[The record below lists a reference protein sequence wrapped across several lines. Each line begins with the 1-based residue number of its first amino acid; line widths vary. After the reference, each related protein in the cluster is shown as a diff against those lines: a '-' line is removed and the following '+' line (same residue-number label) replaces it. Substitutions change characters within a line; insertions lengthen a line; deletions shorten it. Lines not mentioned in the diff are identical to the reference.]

1 MGMRGGRGAAAA
13 GGWGGPPPKKVD
25 KATIRRI
32 SSSFKPYMPQVI
44 LIALLVVLSALI
56 SIANPLLLRNI
67 VDNGLKKNDMGVV
80 KMDSLLT
87 LVATISS
94 TALSIGFGYLSVLV
108 GQKIMQD
115 LRNQLFLHLQGMSL
129 RFYTNTKTGELQSR
143 ITNDVT
149 SIQSVVSD
157 TVANILS
164 NVTTALTTVVAMF
177 WLDWRLTCLSIG
189 VLPIFAMVATKVG
202 DWGNKYRKKSQEHL
216 AEMTATTNETLS
228 VSGILLTKVTGR
240 RQLAVDRFSKENANL
255 TATQVTLSTIMRGF
269 FNMFGLVFTI
279 TPVLVYWL
287 AGWLIIDQKDPRLT
301 LGTIVAFTAMQARLF
316 FPITSLLNTQVELRS
331 SMALFER
338 IYEYLDLNQEIKDK
352 PNAEALTPA
361 TTRGEVEFRN
371 VSFRYDEDQERPTL
385 DNISLDAKP
394 GELIALVGHSGS
406 GKTSMTYLIP
416 RLYDVDGGAVLIDG
430 HDVRDVKLDSLAS
443 IMAVVTQ
450 ETYLVHDTIRENLR
464 YGNPEAT
471 DDQIEAA
478 ARSANIFSY
487 IDSLPDRFDTVVGE
501 RGYKLSGGEK
511 QRIAIARAIL
521 RDPRILILD
530 EATSALDN
538 ESERLVQGALSVLM
552 KGRTTF
558 AVAHRL
564 STIIGADQILV
575 LREGQIVERGNHE
588 QLIAMN
594 GEYRRLYDLQFE
606 AVD

>member
-1 MGMRGGRGAAAA
+1 MRGGRG
-13 GGWGGPPPKKVD
+13 GGSWGEGTPKKVNR
-25 KATIRRI
+25 ATVKRI
-32 SSSFKPYMPQVI
+32 AKSFVPYRPQVA
-44 LIALLVVLSALI
+44 LICVLVIASALI
-56 SIANPLLLRNI
+56 GLANPFLLQNLVN
-67 VDNGLKKNDMGVV
+67 NGLLKRDMDVV
-80 KMDSLLT
+80 RLDSLLT
-87 LVATISS
+87 LAATLSS

-115 LRNQLFLHLQGMSL
+115 LRNQLFRHLQGMSL

-164 NVTTALTTVVAMF
+164 NVTTALTTIVAMLY
-177 WLDWRLTCLSIG
+177 LDWRLTALSIG
-189 VLPIFAMVATKVG
+189 VLPLFALVATKVG
-202 DWGNKYRKKSQEHL
+202 DWANKYRKQSQEHL

-228 VSGILLTKVTGR
+228 VSGTLLTKVTGR

-269 FNMFGLVFTI
+269 FNMFGLVFSI

-316 FPITSLLNTQVELRS
+316 FPITSLLNVQVELRS
-331 SMALFER
+331 SMSLFER
-338 IYEYLDLNQEIKDK
+338 IYEYLDLDQEIKDK
-352 PNAEALTPA
+352 PNAVALQPT
-361 TTRGEVEFRN
+361 TTRGEVEFRD
-371 VSFRYDEDQERPTL
+371 VSFRYDAEQERPTL
-385 DNISLDAKP
+385 DHISLVAEP
-394 GELIALVGHSGS
+394 GQLIALVGHSGS

-416 RLYDVDGGAVLIDG
+416 RLYDVESGSVRIDG
-430 HDVRDVKLDSLAS
+430 HDVRDLQLDSLAS
-443 IMAVVTQ
+443 VMAVVTQ

-464 YGNPEAT
+464 YGNPDASDE
-471 DDQIEAA
+471 QIEAA
-478 ARSANIFSY
+478 ARSANIYSY
-487 IDSLPDRFDTVVGE
+487 IDALPDRFDTIVGE

-538 ESERLVQGALSVLM
+538 ESERLVQGAMSQLM
-552 KGRTTF
+552 RGRTTF

-575 LREGQIVERGNHE
+575 LRQGQIIERGTHDELIE
-588 QLIAMN
+588 QE
-594 GEYRRLYDLQFE
+594 GEYRRLYDMQFE
-606 AVD
+606 AVEAS